1 MNLRAQLW
9 SVRLSYSVVSVNIEV
24 ASSVEQSNQLYQQ
37 GASSQRFQGV
47 SGGEFYIQE
56 DLGLSQTV

>member
-1 MNLRAQLW
+1 M
-9 SVRLSYSVVSVNIEV
+9 VSLNIEV
-24 ASSVEQSNQLYQQ
+24 VSRAEQSNLLYQQ

-56 DLGLSQTV
+56 DLCLSHTV